1 MIGCTAPAA
10 LMHHNRNRIIILL
23 VHVVRPLRHH
33 LILIDVYQIALIMSS
48 TVVVVILHL
57 LVTLTLVIIDM
68 LYLYILVRIAFQ
80 VHKMLTVR
88 RRCHIEKLI
97 VPVSLRVPSVVRL
110 RFVLLVHQAA
120 LLLRRILAIVMKEV

>member
-1 MIGCTAPAA
+1 MIGCYAPIA
-10 LMHHNRNRIIILL
+10 LMHHNRSRIIILL

-48 TVVVVILHL
+48 TVVVILYL
-57 LVTLTLVIIDM
+57 LVTLTLVIVDV

-80 VHKMLTVR
+80 VHKMLAVR

-97 VPVSLRVPSVVRL
+97 VPVSLRVPPVVRL
-110 RFVLLVHQAA
+110 RFVLLIYQAA
-120 LLLRRILAIVMKEV
+120 LLLRRVLAIVMKKV